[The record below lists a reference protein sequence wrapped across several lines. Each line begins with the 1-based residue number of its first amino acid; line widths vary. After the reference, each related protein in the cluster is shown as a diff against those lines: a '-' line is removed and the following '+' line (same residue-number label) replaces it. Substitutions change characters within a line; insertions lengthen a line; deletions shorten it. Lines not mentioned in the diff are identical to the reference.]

1 MKVKLRSAFDQSNI
15 AYTVTLDRAPKRQ
28 SLIALSDQL
37 FLVLGAVDGVV
48 IVAGL
53 PNTIDPIN
61 ACL

>member
-1 MKVKLRSAFDQSNI
+1 MKVKLRSAFDRYNS
-15 AYTVTLDRAPKRQ
+15 AYTVTLNRVPKRQ
-28 SLIALSDQL
+28 DLIKLSDQL

-53 PNTIDPIN
+53 PNTINPIN